1 MFLQEEVEAK
11 RETSGNFTA
20 MQTLLDNLRRREKWP
35 DEFITALRNCEH
47 RELANEMSATYDRI
61 TGASQVRAFL
71 LVFKANYEKEG
82 RYFMNAFF
90 LYL

>member
-1 MFLQEEVEAK
+1 M
-11 RETSGNFTA
+11 TGS
-20 MQTLLDNLRRREKWP
+20 
-35 DEFITALRNCEH
+35 
-47 RELANEMSATYDRI
+47 
-61 TGASQVRAFL
+61 GASQVRAFL